1 MDSGLFVIFM
11 CLVGS
16 SQPEQPLHV
25 SLVDFRVFKRVAWSV
40 TTGKESNRVNIAI
53 HRGLC
58 VSIFLGTVLGTSYG
72 KVGQTVATLPEAEKF
87 CTIHFDKDA
96 RRPARVEDSA
106 LSCLDEAAKRLKD
119 HSDLKLVLVGIAD
132 LVKDYA
138 ADKNGKMRETEDKT
152 GYDVRLEDLAAYRAL
167 NVKWY
172 LTRWYGVDPS
182 RILPT
187 TDESLQGQD
196 VTFFLVPGA
205 ADFNHNYLGTTK
217 TNEKPCTVK
226 PCYSPDEETLTAQPR
241 SRIHRP
247 VSN

>member
-1 MDSGLFVIFM
+1 
-11 CLVGS
+11 
-16 SQPEQPLHV
+16 
-25 SLVDFRVFKRVAWSV
+25 
-40 TTGKESNRVNIAI
+40 VNIGI
-53 HRGLC
+53 NRGLRL
-58 VSIFLGTVLGTSYG
+58 SIFLGTLLGTSFG
-72 KVGQTVATLPEAEKF
+72 IAGQGALTSPEIEKF
-87 CTIHFDKDA
+87 CTIHFDRDT
-96 RRPARVEDSA
+96 RRPARLEDSA

-119 HSDLKLVLVGIAD
+119 RSDLKLVLVGVAD

-167 NVKWY
+167 NTKWY
-172 LTRWYGVDPS
+172 LTRWYGIDPA

-196 VTFFLVPGA
+196 VTFYLVPGA

-226 PCYSPDEETLTAQPR
+226 PCYSADEETLTAQPR
-241 SRIHRP
+241 SRITRQAK
-247 VSN
+247 N

>member
-1 MDSGLFVIFM
+1 M
-11 CLVGS
+11 
-16 SQPEQPLHV
+16 PH
-25 SLVDFRVFKRVAWSV
+25 R
-40 TTGKESNRVNIAI
+40 IA
-53 HRGLC
+53 
-58 VSIFLGTVLGTSYG
+58 
-72 KVGQTVATLPEAEKF
+72 GQTGSTSPESEKF
-87 CTIHFDKDA
+87 CAIHFDKDT
-96 RRPARVEDSA
+96 RRPARLEDSA
-106 LSCLDEAAKRLKD
+106 LSCRDEAAKGLKD
-119 HSDLKLVLVGIAD
+119 RPDLKLVLVGVAD

-167 NVKWY
+167 NTKWY
-172 LTRWYGVDPS
+172 LSRWYGIDPA

-196 VTFFLVPGA
+196 VTFYLVPGA

-241 SRIHRP
+241 SRIPRQASH
-247 VSN
+247 

>member
-1 MDSGLFVIFM
+1 
-11 CLVGS
+11 
-16 SQPEQPLHV
+16 
-25 SLVDFRVFKRVAWSV
+25 
-40 TTGKESNRVNIAI
+40 VNIGI
-53 HRGLC
+53 HSGLC
-58 VSIFLGTVLGTSYG
+58 VSIFLGTVLSTSYG
-72 KVGQTVATLPEAEKF
+72 KAGQTAATRPEVEKF
-87 CTIHFDKDA
+87 CTIHFDKDT

-106 LSCLDEAAKRLKD
+106 LSCLDEAAKRLKER
-119 HSDLKLVLVGIAD
+119 SDLKLVLVGVAD

-196 VTFFLVPGA
+196 VTFYLVPGA

-241 SRIHRP
+241 SRISRP
-247 VSN
+247 VKN